1 MPHIW
6 INKQGEKVPV
16 VLPDEL
22 VPLYKTSYKALDR
35 EIQRYKDVPYGIKRA
50 QQGGNGRRLLID
62 FDSLPKNIQEALGDP
77 RQASHLMEYFYS
89 VDEAAVRFYG
99 DYQFEDGGYLSLEH
113 QREYITNASVLQAAK
128 KLKTARE
135 RERRSKGSH
144 LKYIMDSVRK
154 DVAGFN
160 HTLQVKH
167 NVKHTLPESE
177 RRFKEVFRK
186 FFKPTDEHTCNY
198 KSLISGK
205 LCNQNSRKVD
215 DGVMQL
221 LNDLFAGQGNKPTRT
236 EVSRVYDGFLQGY
249 VSVIKSDGSGEMY
262 DPKEYKPLSEATIIN
277 YLGMW
282 DERIGTYA
290 KRSGDRQQLMAQFK
304 PYHSLKRPEY
314 AGSIISVDDRQ
325 PPFEYAPG
333 ERMWFYNGIDLG
345 SEAFTCWVWGKSK
358 EGIITDF
365 YRQLVRNYTQWGF
378 NLPLEIE
385 AELSLNNSFTN
396 SFLRPGVMFDHV
408 RIEANNARGKRIER
422 YFKSLRYGNEKERDG
437 WLARPFAKTEAN
449 QAGPGAKKI
458 IPYNNIVENSLRDI
472 QEWNNSPHSVHTHMS
487 RWDVFCEM
495 QHPDTKPTNWK
506 GILPTLGYATATS
519 VKTGIIKLQG
529 GEYLLG
535 DDGQIYTGEKLINLM
550 KRVEGENVT
559 VYWLDDN
566 EGNVLKA
573 IVYLGTTCICEALPK
588 PMYSRA
594 TAERTPEDEQ
604 ARQIMSAYVAT
615 IDGYMNRKRTSIN
628 DVLVIDN
635 RPKTISNRFVIPG
648 LTQYVP
654 SDTEPEIMP
663 DIEDNALPIP
673 MPNKTYRKSLK
684 DRI

>member
-6 INKQGEKVPV
+6 NDIWVVTKDEIIPHWYNNIAALKQ
-16 VLPDEL
+16 
-22 VPLYKTSYKALDR
+22 
-35 EIQRYKDVPYGIKRA
+35 EITRYKDKPHGIKKVCS
-50 QQGGNGRRLLID
+50 GGNGRQLLIAY
-62 FDSLPKNIQEALGDP
+62 DSLRPEIRNGLGDP
-77 RQASHLMEYFYS
+77 RQASHLMEHFYS
-89 VDEAAVRFYG
+89 MDEAAVRFYH
-99 DYQFEDGGYLSLEH
+99 DYRFEDGGYLSLEH
-113 QREYITNASVLQAAK
+113 QEEYITNASVLHASL
-128 KLKTARE
+128 KLKNARE
-135 RERRSKGSH
+135 RERRSKGGS
-144 LKYIMDSVRK
+144 LKGIMATVCK

-167 NVKHTLPESE
+167 SVRHTLPESE
-177 RRFKEVFRK
+177 RRFKEAFRK
-186 FFKPTDEHTCNY
+186 FFEPSGDYSCNY
-198 KSLISGK
+198 NSLISGK
-205 LCNQNSRKVD
+205 LRNQNSRKVD

-249 VSVIKSDGSGEMY
+249 ASVIKSDGSGEMY

-345 SEAFTCWVWGKSK
+345 SEAFTTWVWGKSK

-385 AELSLNNSFTN
+385 AELSLNSSFTN

-449 QAGPGAKKI
+449 QAGPGSKKI
-458 IPYNNIVENSLRDI
+458 VPYNNIVENSLRDI

-495 QHPDTKPTNWK
+495 QHPNTHPTNWR
-506 GILPTLGYATATS
+506 GILPHLGFATPTS

-529 GEYLLG
+529 SEFLLG

-559 VYWLDDN
+559 VYWLDDDK
-566 EGNVLKA
+566 GNVLKA

-594 TAERTPEDEQ
+594 TAERTPEDEK
-604 ARQIMSAYVAT
+604 AREIMSAYVAT
-615 IDGYMNRKRTSIN
+615 IDGYMKQKRNSIN

-654 SDTEPEIMP
+654 STGEPEIMP
-663 DIEDNALPIP
+663 DIEDNAVPIP
-673 MPNKTYRKSLK
+673 IPNKTYRKSLK